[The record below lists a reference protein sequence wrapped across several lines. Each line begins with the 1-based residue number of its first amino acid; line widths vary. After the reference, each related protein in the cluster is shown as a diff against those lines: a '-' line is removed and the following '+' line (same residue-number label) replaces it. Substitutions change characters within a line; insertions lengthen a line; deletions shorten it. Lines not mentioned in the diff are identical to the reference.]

1 MPIVLLGFMGVGKTT
16 TANLLDLP
24 VYDMDQIIEERI
36 GMSIADYFSLEGEAA
51 FRQVETE
58 VLKELLTLPADCL
71 VSTGGGVVK
80 SEENRQLL
88 HENKEHNVLLTAS
101 FEVAYERISQD
112 RQSKRPLFLQN
123 SKEEFETIYQE
134 RMALYQGLAATIF
147 DTDQLTPEQVARKI
161 LCK

>member
-16 TANLLDLP
+16 TADLLELP

-36 GMSIADYFSLEGEAA
+36 GMSIADYFRLEGEPA
-51 FRQVETE
+51 FRKVETE
-58 VLKELLTLPADCL
+58 VLKELLALPADYL

-80 SEENRQLL
+80 SEFNRQLL
-88 HENKEHNVLLTAS
+88 LENKANNVLLTAS
-101 FEVAYERISQD
+101 FEVAYERIRQD
-112 RQSKRPLFLQN
+112 SQSKRPLFLQN

-134 RMALYQGLAATIF
+134 RMSLYQGLAATII

>member
-58 VLKELLTLPADCL
+58 VLKELLTLSADCL

-88 HENKEHNVLLTAS
+88 QENMDNNVLLTAS
-101 FEVAYERISQD
+101 FEVAYGRISQD
-112 RQSKRPLFLQN
+112 KQSKRPLFLQH
-123 SKEEFETIYQE
+123 SKDEFETIYQE
-134 RMALYQGLAATIF
+134 RMSLYQGLAGRVIN
-147 DTDQLTPEQVARKI
+147 TDELSPEQVARKI

>member
-16 TANLLDLP
+16 TANLLNLP

-36 GMSIADYFSLEGEAA
+36 GMSIADYFRLKGEAT

-88 HENKEHNVLLTAS
+88 QENKDNNVLLTAS

-112 RQSKRPLFLQN
+112 NQSKRPLFLQH
-123 SKEEFETIYQE
+123 SKDEFETIYQE
-134 RMALYQGLAATIF
+134 RMSLYQGLAGRVIN
-147 DTDQLTPEQVARKI
+147 TDELNPEQVARKI

>member
-1 MPIVLLGFMGVGKTT
+1 MPIVLLGFMGVGKST
-16 TANLLDLP
+16 TARLLDLP

-36 GMSIADYFSLEGEAA
+36 GMTIADYFKLEGEAA
-51 FRQVETE
+51 FRKVETE
-58 VLKELLTLPADCL
+58 VLKELLELPADCL

-80 SEENRQLL
+80 SEFNRQLL
-88 HENKEHNVLLTAS
+88 LENKANNVLLTAS

-112 RQSKRPLFLQN
+112 SQSQRPLFLQN

>member
-1 MPIVLLGFMGVGKTT
+1 MAIVLLGFMGVGKTT

-58 VLKELLTLPADCL
+58 VLKELLTLPVDCL

-88 HENKEHNVLLTAS
+88 QENKENNVLLTAS
-101 FEVAYERISQD
+101 FEVAYGRISQD
-112 RQSKRPLFLQN
+112 KQSKRPLFLQH
-123 SKEEFETIYQE
+123 SKDEFETIYQE
-134 RMALYQGLAATIF
+134 RMSLYKGLAGRVIN
-147 DTDQLTPEQVARKI
+147 TDELSPEQVARKI

>member
-16 TANLLDLP
+16 TARLLNLP

-36 GMSIADYFSLEGEAA
+36 GMTIADYFKLEGEAA
-51 FRQVETE
+51 FRKVETE
-58 VLKELLTLPADCL
+58 VLKELLELPADCL
-71 VSTGGGVVK
+71 VSTGGGVIK
-80 SEENRQLL
+80 SEFNRQLL
-88 HENKEHNVLLTAS
+88 LENKANNVLLTAS
-101 FEVAYERISQD
+101 FEVAYGRISQD
-112 RQSKRPLFLQN
+112 SQSQRPLFLQN

-134 RMALYQGLAATIF
+134 RMALYQGLAATII

>member
-1 MPIVLLGFMGVGKTT
+1 MPIVLLGFMGVGKST
-16 TANLLDLP
+16 TARLLDLP

-36 GMSIADYFSLEGEAA
+36 GMTIADYFKLEGEAA
-51 FRQVETE
+51 FRKVETE
-58 VLKELLTLPADCL
+58 VLKELLDLPADCL

-80 SEENRQLL
+80 SEFNRQLL
-88 HENKEHNVLLTAS
+88 LDNKEKNVLLTAS

-112 RQSKRPLFLQN
+112 RQSKRPLFLQH

-134 RMALYQGLAATIF
+134 RMALYQGLAATIIN
-147 DTDQLTPEQVARKI
+147 TDQLTPEQVARKI

>member
-16 TANLLDLP
+16 TARLLNLP

-36 GMSIADYFSLEGEAA
+36 GMTIAEYFRLEGEPA
-51 FRQVETE
+51 FRQIETE

-80 SEENRQLL
+80 SEFNRQLL
-88 HENKEHNVLLTAS
+88 LDNKEKNVLLTAS

-112 RQSKRPLFLQN
+112 SQSKRPLFLQN

-134 RMALYQGLAATIF
+134 RMSLYQGLAATIIN
-147 DTDQLTPEQVARKI
+147 TDQLTPEQVARKI

>member
-88 HENKEHNVLLTAS
+88 LKNRARNVLLTAS
-101 FEVAYERISQD
+101 FDVAYERISQD
-112 RQSKRPLFLQN
+112 RQSKRPLFLQH
-123 SKEEFETIYQE
+123 SKDEFETIYQA
-134 RMALYQGLAATIF
+134 RMSLYQGLA
-147 DTDQLTPEQVARKI
+147 DTVINTDDLSPEQVARKM

>member
-1 MPIVLLGFMGVGKTT
+1 MPIVLLGFMGVGKST
-16 TANLLDLP
+16 TARLLDLP

-36 GMSIADYFSLEGEAA
+36 GMTIADYFKLEGEVA
-51 FRQVETE
+51 FRQIETE
-58 VLKELLTLPADCL
+58 VLKELLELPADCL

-80 SEENRQLL
+80 SEFNRQLL
-88 HENKEHNVLLTAS
+88 LENKATNVLLTAS

-112 RQSKRPLFLQN
+112 SQSKRPLFLQN

-134 RMALYQGLAATIF
+134 RMALYQGLAATIIN
-147 DTDQLTPEQVARKI
+147 TDQLTPEQVARNI

>member
-1 MPIVLLGFMGVGKTT
+1 MPIVLLGFMGVGKST
-16 TANLLDLP
+16 TARLLDLP

-36 GMSIADYFSLEGEAA
+36 GMTIADYFKLEGEVA
-51 FRQVETE
+51 FRQIETE
-58 VLKELLTLPADCL
+58 VLKELLALPADCL

-80 SEENRQLL
+80 SEFNRQLL
-88 HENKEHNVLLTAS
+88 LENKATNVLLTAS

-112 RQSKRPLFLQN
+112 SQSKRPLFLQN

-134 RMALYQGLAATIF
+134 RMALYQGLAATIIN
-147 DTDQLTPEQVARKI
+147 TDQLTPEQVARNI

>member
-1 MPIVLLGFMGVGKTT
+1 MPIVLLGFMGVGKST
-16 TANLLDLP
+16 TARLLDLP

-36 GMSIADYFSLEGEAA
+36 GMTIVDYFKLEGEAA
-51 FRQVETE
+51 FRKVETE
-58 VLKELLTLPADCL
+58 VLKELLELPADCL

-80 SEENRQLL
+80 SEFNRQLL
-88 HENKEHNVLLTAS
+88 LENKANNVLLTAS
-101 FEVAYERISQD
+101 FEVAYGRISQD

-134 RMALYQGLAATIF
+134 RMTLYQGLAATIIN
-147 DTDQLTPEQVARKI
+147 TDQLTPEQVARKI

>member
-16 TANLLDLP
+16 TARFLDLP
-24 VYDMDQIIEERI
+24 IYDMDQIIEERI
-36 GMSIADYFSLEGEAA
+36 GMPIAEYFRLEGEPA
-51 FRQVETE
+51 FRQIETE

-80 SEENRQLL
+80 SELNRQLL
-88 HENKEHNVLLTAS
+88 LENKANNVLLTAS

-112 RQSKRPLFLQN
+112 SQSKRPLFLQN
-123 SKEEFETIYQE
+123 SKEEFEAIYQE
-134 RMALYQGLAATIF
+134 RMALYQGLAATNIN
-147 DTDQLTPEQVARKI
+147 TDQLTPEQVARKI

>member
-36 GMSIADYFSLEGEAA
+36 GMSIADYFRLEGEAA

-88 HENKEHNVLLTAS
+88 LKNRARNVLLTAS
-101 FEVAYERISQD
+101 FDVAYERIRQD
-112 RQSKRPLFLQN
+112 RQSKRPLFLQH
-123 SKEEFETIYQE
+123 SKDEFETIYQE
-134 RMALYQGLAATIF
+134 RMSLYQGLA
-147 DTDQLTPEQVARKI
+147 DTVINTDDLSPEQVARKM

>member
-16 TANLLDLP
+16 TANLLNLP

-71 VSTGGGVVK
+71 LSTGGGVVK

-88 HENKEHNVLLTAS
+88 QENKENNVLLTAS
-101 FEVAYERISQD
+101 FEVAYKRINQD
-112 RQSKRPLFLQN
+112 KQSKRPLFLQH
-123 SKEEFETIYQE
+123 SKDEFETIYRE
-134 RMALYQGLAATIF
+134 RMSLYQGLAGRVIN
-147 DTDQLTPEQVARKI
+147 TDELSPEQVARKI

>member
-16 TANLLDLP
+16 TARLLNLP

-36 GMSIADYFSLEGEAA
+36 GMTIADYFSLEGEAA

-58 VLKELLTLPADCL
+58 VLKELLAFPADCL

-88 HENKEHNVLLTAS
+88 QENKDNNVLLTAS

-112 RQSKRPLFLQN
+112 SQSKRPLFLQN
-123 SKEEFETIYQE
+123 SKKEFETIYQE
-134 RMALYQGLAATIF
+134 RMSLYQGLAATIIN
-147 DTDQLTPEQVARKI
+147 TDQLTPEQVARKI

>member
-1 MPIVLLGFMGVGKTT
+1 MPIVLLGFMGVGKST
-16 TANLLDLP
+16 TARLLDLP
-24 VYDMDQIIEERI
+24 VYDMDQIIEKRI
-36 GMSIADYFSLEGEAA
+36 GMTIADYFKLEGEAA
-51 FRQVETE
+51 FRKVETE
-58 VLKELLTLPADCL
+58 VLKELLALSADCL

-80 SEENRQLL
+80 SELNRQLL
-88 HENKEHNVLLTAS
+88 LENKANNVLLTAS

-112 RQSKRPLFLQN
+112 SQSKRPLFLQN

-134 RMALYQGLAATIF
+134 RMALYQGLAATII

>member
-16 TANLLDLP
+16 TANLLNLP

-36 GMSIADYFSLEGEAA
+36 GMSIADYFKLEGEAA
-51 FRQVETE
+51 FRKVETE
-58 VLKELLTLPADCL
+58 VLKELLALPADCL

-80 SEENRQLL
+80 SEFNRQLL
-88 HENKEHNVLLTAS
+88 LENKANNVLLTAS

-112 RQSKRPLFLQN
+112 SQSKRPLFLQN

-134 RMALYQGLAATIF
+134 RMALYQGLAATIIN
-147 DTDQLTPEQVARKI
+147 TDQLTPEQVARNI

>member
-88 HENKEHNVLLTAS
+88 QENKDNNILLTAS
-101 FEVAYERISQD
+101 FDVAYERISQD
-112 RQSKRPLFLQN
+112 RQSKRPLFLQH
-123 SKEEFETIYQE
+123 SKDEFETIYQE
-134 RMALYQGLAATIF
+134 RMSLYQGLA
-147 DTDQLTPEQVARKI
+147 DTVINTDDLSPEQVARKM

>member
-88 HENKEHNVLLTAS
+88 LKNRARNVLLTAS
-101 FEVAYERISQD
+101 FDVAYERIRQD
-112 RQSKRPLFLQN
+112 RQSKRPLFLQH
-123 SKEEFETIYQE
+123 SKDEFETIYQA
-134 RMALYQGLAATIF
+134 RMSLYQGLADTVI
-147 DTDQLTPEQVARKI
+147 DTDDLSPEQVARKM

>member
-1 MPIVLLGFMGVGKTT
+1 MPIVLLGFMGVGKST
-16 TANLLDLP
+16 TARLMDLP

-36 GMSIADYFSLEGEAA
+36 GMTIADYFKLEGEVA
-51 FRQVETE
+51 FRQIETE

-80 SEENRQLL
+80 SEFNRQLL
-88 HENKEHNVLLTAS
+88 LENKAYNVLLTAS

-112 RQSKRPLFLQN
+112 SQSKRPLFLQN

-134 RMALYQGLAATIF
+134 RMALYQGLAATIIN
-147 DTDQLTPEQVARKI
+147 TDQLTPEQVARNI

>member
-58 VLKELLTLPADCL
+58 VLKELLALPADCL

-88 HENKEHNVLLTAS
+88 QENKENNVLLTAS
-101 FEVAYERISQD
+101 FEVAYKRISQD
-112 RQSKRPLFLQN
+112 KQSKRPLFLQHN
-123 SKEEFETIYQE
+123 KDDFETIYQE
-134 RMALYQGLAATIF
+134 RMSLYQGLAGRVIN
-147 DTDQLTPEQVARKI
+147 TDELSPEQVARKI

>member
-24 VYDMDQIIEERI
+24 VYDMDQIIEKRI
-36 GMSIADYFSLEGEAA
+36 GMSIVDYFSLEGEAA

-88 HENKEHNVLLTAS
+88 QENKDNNVLLTAS
-101 FEVAYERISQD
+101 FEVAYKRISQD
-112 RQSKRPLFLQN
+112 KQSKRPLFLQH
-123 SKEEFETIYQE
+123 SKDDFETIYQE
-134 RMALYQGLAATIF
+134 RMSLYQGLA
-147 DTDQLTPEQVARKI
+147 DTVINTDELSPEQVARKI

>member
-36 GMSIADYFSLEGEAA
+36 GMSIADYFSLEGEVA
-51 FRQVETE
+51 FRRVETE
-58 VLKELLTLPADCL
+58 VLKELLELPADCL

-80 SEENRQLL
+80 SVENRQLL
-88 HENKEHNVLLTAS
+88 LENKANNVLLTAS
-101 FEVAYERISQD
+101 FEVAYGRISQD
-112 RQSKRPLFLQN
+112 SQSKRPLFLQN

-134 RMALYQGLAATIF
+134 RMALYQGLAATII

>member
-16 TANLLDLP
+16 TARLLNLP

-36 GMSIADYFSLEGEAA
+36 GMSIADYFSLEGEPA
-51 FRQVETE
+51 FRNVETE
-58 VLKELLTLPADCL
+58 VLKELLALPADSL

-80 SEENRQLL
+80 SVENRQLL
-88 HENKEHNVLLTAS
+88 LENKANNVLLTAS

-112 RQSKRPLFLQN
+112 SQSQRPLFLQN

-134 RMALYQGLAATIF
+134 RMALYQGLATTIIN
-147 DTDQLTPEQVARKI
+147 TDQLTPEQVARKI

>member
-1 MPIVLLGFMGVGKTT
+1 MPIVLLGFMGVGKST
-16 TANLLDLP
+16 TARLLDLP

-36 GMSIADYFSLEGEAA
+36 GMTIADYFSLEGEPA
-51 FRQVETE
+51 FRNVETE
-58 VLKELLTLPADCL
+58 VLKELLALPADCL

-80 SEENRQLL
+80 SEFNRQLL
-88 HENKEHNVLLTAS
+88 LENKANNVLLTAS

-112 RQSKRPLFLQN
+112 SQSKRPLFLQN

-134 RMALYQGLAATIF
+134 RMALYQGLAATII

>member
-58 VLKELLTLPADCL
+58 VLKELLALPADCL

-88 HENKEHNVLLTAS
+88 QENKDNNVLLTAS
-101 FEVAYERISQD
+101 FEVAYKRISQD
-112 RQSKRPLFLQN
+112 KQSKRPLFLQH
-123 SKEEFETIYQE
+123 SKDEFEIIYRE
-134 RMALYQGLAATIF
+134 RMSLYQGLSGRVIN
-147 DTDQLTPEQVARKI
+147 TDELSPEQVARKI
-161 LCK
+161 QCK

>member
-88 HENKEHNVLLTAS
+88 QENKENNVLLTAS
-101 FEVAYERISQD
+101 FAVAYKRISQD
-112 RQSKRPLFLQN
+112 KQSKRPLFLQH
-123 SKEEFETIYQE
+123 SKDEFETIYQE
-134 RMALYQGLAATIF
+134 RMSLYQGLAGRVIN
-147 DTDQLTPEQVARKI
+147 TDELSPEQVARKI
-161 LCK
+161 QCK

>member
-16 TANLLDLP
+16 TARLLDLP

-36 GMSIADYFSLEGEAA
+36 GMTIADYFKLEGEAA
-51 FRQVETE
+51 FRKVETK
-58 VLKELLTLPADCL
+58 VLKELLELPAACL

-80 SEENRQLL
+80 SEFNRQLL
-88 HENKEHNVLLTAS
+88 LDNKEKNVLLTAS

-112 RQSKRPLFLQN
+112 SQSKRPLFLQN

-134 RMALYQGLAATIF
+134 RMTLYQGLAATIIN
-147 DTDQLTPEQVARKI
+147 TDQLTPEQVARKI

>member
-16 TANLLDLP
+16 TARLLDLP

-36 GMSIADYFSLEGEAA
+36 GMTIADYFKLEGEAT
-51 FRQVETE
+51 FRKVETE
-58 VLKELLTLPADCL
+58 VLKELLDLPADCL

-88 HENKEHNVLLTAS
+88 LKNRARNVLLTAS
-101 FEVAYERISQD
+101 FDVAYERIRQD
-112 RQSKRPLFLQN
+112 RQSKRPLFLQH
-123 SKEEFETIYQE
+123 SKDEFETIYQA
-134 RMALYQGLAATIF
+134 RMSLYQGLADTVI
-147 DTDQLTPEQVARKI
+147 DTDDLSPEQVARKM

>member
-16 TANLLDLP
+16 TADLLELP

-36 GMSIADYFSLEGEAA
+36 GMSIADYFSLVGEPA
-51 FRQVETE
+51 FRKVETE
-58 VLKELLTLPADCL
+58 VLKELLALPADCL

-80 SEENRQLL
+80 AEFNRQLL
-88 HENKEHNVLLTAS
+88 LENKANNVLLTAS
-101 FEVAYERISQD
+101 FEVAYERIRQNS
-112 RQSKRPLFLQN
+112 QSKRPLFLQN

-134 RMALYQGLAATIF
+134 RMALYQGLAATIIN
-147 DTDQLTPEQVARKI
+147 TDQLTPEQVARKI